1 MSTSPTP
8 RPWEARVPFF
18 CGWVVVAVCV
28 LISSFG
34 AGMFWGASVFVNPMQ
49 DELGWSRS
57 EIYLAFTVRGWMA
70 IVLSPLIGP
79 YTDRIHGARTVAIIT
94 GIIASV
100 ATAMISGVTESW
112 QFVVLFGVMG
122 GVGIVGQSFPTFA
135 LVPKWFMTKRGSALG
150 WASMGSPVAA
160 MGLAPAL
167 AVLIDA
173 YGWRSTWIMVG
184 IASFILTVIPS
195 MLLRRQ
201 PQDVGLNPDGAV
213 TLTREERRVSPPASE
228 WSATPGE
235 ALKQKLFWIL
245 VLGSALG
252 SLSNNGLP
260 GNLVPLY
267 TDLGFSRDLA
277 VLGFSIY
284 GLFSMIGRFF
294 WAYAVGRMNIRRA
307 MIAMAVVGTLV
318 SPSVYF
324 LPGSSVLAFSAFN
337 GFVIGGYVAL
347 SPMVWPEY
355 FGRRH
360 VGAIGGFARPFITI
374 IQASGPLMMALSY
387 DHAGGYGPALW
398 LTAASWAASG
408 VIMLIA
414 QPAHRPITT
423 NR

>member
-1 MSTSPTP
+1 MHA
-8 RPWEARVPFF
+8 PWEARVPFF
-18 CGWVVVAVCV
+18 YGWVVVAISV
-28 LISSFG
+28 LISFFG
-34 AGMFWGASVFVNPMQ
+34 AGMFWGGSVFVNPMQ
-49 DELGWSRS
+49 DDLGWSRS
-57 EIYLAFTVRGWMA
+57 EIYLAFTVRGWMG
-70 IVLSPLIGP
+70 IVLAPLIGP
-79 YTDRIHGARTVAIIT
+79 YADRLHGARTVAIIT
-94 GIIASV
+94 GVIASI
-100 ATAMISGVTESW
+100 ATALISGVSESW
-112 QFVVLFGVMG
+112 QFILLFGVMG
-122 GVGIVGQSFPTFA
+122 GIGIVGQSFPTFA
-135 LVPKWFMTKRGSALG
+135 LVPKWFISKRGSALG
-150 WASMGSPVAA
+150 WASMGSPIAA

-173 YGWRSTWIMVG
+173 YGWRSTWIIVG
-184 IASFILTVIPS
+184 IASFILTVLPS

-201 PQDVGLNPDGAV
+201 PEDVGLLPDGATAPHPDAPVSARPIPEQSV
-213 TLTREERRVSPPASE
+213 TPREAV
-228 WSATPGE
+228 
-235 ALKQKLFWIL
+235 KQRLFWML

-267 TDLGFSRDLA
+267 ADLGFSRDLA

-294 WAYAVGRMNIRRA
+294 WAYAVGRVNIRRA

-318 SPSVYF
+318 TPSVYF
-324 LPGSSVLAFSAFN
+324 LPGLSVLAFSALN

-387 DHAGGYGPALW
+387 DRAGGYGPALW

-414 QPAHRPITT
+414 RPSQRAANIV
-423 NR
+423 